1 MMMMGNSNDEDDDD
15 DVFID
20 CNLNSN
26 AVAIDDNNT
35 INTSPAAAAVP
46 DNDNNDNTSS
56 TDLWLESLTGND
68 DLNNNFNNNNNTS
81 NNCYATTPN
90 VVHNSVN
97 NDNVGGIGQS
107 VVDFKSSSDDLLFD
121 PNYIEYHHH
130 GANNNVDSVAYLKTT
145 HVTGNGVS
153 CELVS

>member
-1 MMMMGNSNDEDDDD
+1 MMMMMGNSNDEDEDD

-26 AVAIDDNNT
+26 AAAIDNNT
-35 INTSPAAAAVP
+35 INTSPAAATVP
-46 DNDNNDNTSS
+46 DNDNNDNASS
-56 TDLWLESLTGND
+56 TDLWLESLAGND
-68 DLNNNFNNNNNTS
+68 DLNNNFNNNNNT
-81 NNCYATTPN
+81 NNCYATTLN

-97 NDNVGGIGQS
+97 NDNVGEIGQS

-121 PNYIEYHHH
+121 QNYIEYHHH

>member
-1 MMMMGNSNDEDDDD
+1 MMMGNSNDEDEDD

-35 INTSPAAAAVP
+35 INTTVAAAAVP

-56 TDLWLESLTGND
+56 TDLWLESLAGND
-68 DLNNNFNNNNNTS
+68 DLINNFNNNNNTN

-97 NDNVGGIGQS
+97 NDVGGIGQS